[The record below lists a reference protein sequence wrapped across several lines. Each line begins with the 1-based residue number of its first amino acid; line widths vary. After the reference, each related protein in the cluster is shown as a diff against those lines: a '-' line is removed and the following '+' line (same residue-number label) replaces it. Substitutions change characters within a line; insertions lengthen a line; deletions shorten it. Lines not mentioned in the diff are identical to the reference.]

1 MFRRIWLR
9 MAVFSM
15 LILLWCLINQRKK
28 EQKEQP
34 HLKIKIDAGEK
45 IQPSTAST
53 QPEVT
58 GVQEKIQEPD
68 DLTQISGIGPKISG
82 ILQDAGITNYA
93 QLAGADED
101 EIRQILNE
109 VGLRMGDPE
118 SWIQQA
124 QALLIVIN

>member
-1 MFRRIWLR
+1 MFRRLFLR
-9 MAVFSM
+9 MAFFS
-15 LILLWCLINQRKK
+15 LFILLLCLINQRKK

-34 HLKIKIDAGEK
+34 QLEIDIDAGGK
-45 IQPSTAST
+45 IEPSTAT
-53 QPEVT
+53 THPEVNA
-58 GVQEKIQEPD
+58 VQEKNQEPD
-68 DLTQISGIGPKISG
+68 DLTQISGIGPKISA

-101 EIRQILNE
+101 EIRKILSE

-124 QALLIVIN
+124 QALIHGD

>member
-1 MFRRIWLR
+1 MFRRLWLR

-34 HLKIKIDAGEK
+34 QLKIEIDAGAK
-45 IQPSTAST
+45 IPPSPVST
-53 QPEVT
+53 QPE
-58 GVQEKIQEPD
+58 GSADQEKIRESD
-68 DLTQISGIGPKISG
+68 DLTQISGIGPKISA

-101 EIRQILNE
+101 EIRKILSE
-109 VGLRMGDPE
+109 EGLRMGDPE

-124 QALLIVIN
+124 QALTYGD

>member
-1 MFRRIWLR
+1 MFRRLWLR

-34 HLKIKIDAGEK
+34 QLKIKIDAGEK
-45 IQPSTAST
+45 IQPSTST
-53 QPEVT
+53 THPEVNA
-58 GVQEKIQEPD
+58 VQEKNQEPD
-68 DLTQISGIGPKISG
+68 DLTQISGIGPKISA

-101 EIRQILNE
+101 EIRQILSE
-109 VGLRMGDPE
+109 VGLRLGDPE

-124 QALLIVIN
+124 QALTHGD

>member
-1 MFRRIWLR
+1 MFRRLWLR
-9 MAVFSM
+9 IAVFLM

-28 EQKEQP
+28 VQKEQP
-34 HLKIKIDAGEK
+34 QLKIKIDAGEK

-53 QPEVT
+53 QPEVFT
-58 GVQEKIQEPD
+58 VQDKILIPD
-68 DLTQISGIGPKISG
+68 DLTKISGIGPKISN
-82 ILQDAGITNYA
+82 ILQDAGISNYA

-101 EIRQILNE
+101 EIRHILSQ

-124 QALLIVIN
+124 QTLTHGD

>member
-15 LILLWCLINQRKK
+15 LVLLWCLINQRKR

-34 HLKIKIDAGEK
+34 QRKIEIDAGEK
-45 IQPSTAST
+45 IQPSTST
-53 QPEVT
+53 THPEVNA
-58 GVQEKIQEPD
+58 VQEKNQEPD
-68 DLTQISGIGPKISG
+68 DLTHISGIGPKISA

-101 EIRQILNE
+101 EIRQILSE
-109 VGLRMGDPE
+109 VGLRLGDPE

-124 QALLIVIN
+124 QALTHGD

>member
-1 MFRRIWLR
+1 MFRRLFLR

-34 HLKIKIDAGEK
+34 QLKIKIDAGEK
-45 IQPSTAST
+45 IQPSTAFT

-58 GVQEKIQEPD
+58 AVQEKIQEPD
-68 DLTQISGIGPKISG
+68 DLTQISGIGPKISD
-82 ILQDAGITNYA
+82 ILQDAGITNYT
-93 QLAGADED
+93 QLAGADKD
-101 EIRQILNE
+101 EIRQILSK
-109 VGLRMGDPE
+109 VGLRLGDPE

-124 QALLIVIN
+124 QTLTLGD

>member
-1 MFRRIWLR
+1 MFRRLWLR

-15 LILLWCLINQRKK
+15 LILIWCLINQRKK

-34 HLKIKIDAGEK
+34 QLKIKIDAGKK
-45 IQPSTAST
+45 IQPSTAT
-53 QPEVT
+53 THPEVNA
-58 GVQEKIQEPD
+58 VQEKNQKPD
-68 DLTQISGIGPKISG
+68 DLTHISGIGPKISA

-93 QLAGADED
+93 QLAGAGED
-101 EIRQILNE
+101 EIKQILSE

-124 QALLIVIN
+124 QTLTHGD

>member
-1 MFRRIWLR
+1 

-34 HLKIKIDAGEK
+34 QLKIKIDAGEK
-45 IQPSTAST
+45 IQPSTST
-53 QPEVT
+53 THPEVNA
-58 GVQEKIQEPD
+58 VQEKNQEPD
-68 DLTQISGIGPKISG
+68 DLTQISGIGPKISA

-101 EIRQILNE
+101 EIRQILSE
-109 VGLRMGDPE
+109 VGLRLGDPE

-124 QALLIVIN
+124 QALTHGD

>member
-1 MFRRIWLR
+1 MFRRLWLR

-15 LILLWCLINQRKK
+15 LILLWCLINQLKK

-34 HLKIKIDAGEK
+34 QLEIDINAEGK
-45 IQPSTAST
+45 IQPSPAST
-53 QPEVT
+53 QPEVFA
-58 GVQEKIQEPD
+58 VQEKIQEPD
-68 DLTQISGIGPKISG
+68 DLTQISGIGPKISA

-101 EIRQILNE
+101 EIRKILSE
-109 VGLRMGDPE
+109 EGLRMGDPE

-124 QALLIVIN
+124 QALTYGD

>member
-1 MFRRIWLR
+1 MFRRLWLR

-34 HLKIKIDAGEK
+34 QLKIKIDAGEK
-45 IQPSTAST
+45 IQPSTST
-53 QPEVT
+53 THPEVNA
-58 GVQEKIQEPD
+58 VQEKNQEPD
-68 DLTQISGIGPKISG
+68 DLTQISGIGPKISA

-101 EIRQILNE
+101 EIRQILSE
-109 VGLRMGDPE
+109 VGLRLGDPE

-124 QALLIVIN
+124 YTR

>member
-1 MFRRIWLR
+1 MFRRLWLR

-34 HLKIKIDAGEK
+34 QLKIKIDAGEK
-45 IQPSTAST
+45 TQPSTAT
-53 QPEVT
+53 THPEVNA
-58 GVQEKIQEPD
+58 VQEKNQEPD
-68 DLTQISGIGPKISG
+68 DLTQISGIGPKISA

-93 QLAGADED
+93 QLGSADED
-101 EIRQILNE
+101 EIRQILSE
-109 VGLRMGDPE
+109 VGLRLGDPE

-124 QALLIVIN
+124 QVLTHGD

>member
-1 MFRRIWLR
+1 

-15 LILLWCLINQRKK
+15 LILIWYLINQRKK

-34 HLKIKIDAGEK
+34 QLKIDIDAGDK
-45 IQPSTAST
+45 IQPSIATT
-53 QPEVT
+53 HPEINAVK
-58 GVQEKIQEPD
+58 EKNQEPD
-68 DLTQISGIGPKISG
+68 DLTQITGIGPKISA

-101 EIRQILNE
+101 EIRQILSE
-109 VGLRMGDPE
+109 VGLRLGDPE

-124 QALLIVIN
+124 QALTHGD

>member
-1 MFRRIWLR
+1 MFKRLWLR

-15 LILLWCLINQRKK
+15 LILIWYLINQRKK

-34 HLKIKIDAGEK
+34 QLKIDIDAGDK
-45 IQPSTAST
+45 IQPSIATT
-53 QPEVT
+53 HPEINAVK
-58 GVQEKIQEPD
+58 EKNQEPD
-68 DLTQISGIGPKISG
+68 DLTQITGIGPKISA

-101 EIRQILNE
+101 EIRQILSE
-109 VGLRMGDPE
+109 VGLRLGDPE

-124 QALLIVIN
+124 QALTHGD

>member
-1 MFRRIWLR
+1 MFRRLFLR
-9 MAVFSM
+9 MAFFSI

-34 HLKIKIDAGEK
+34 QLKIKIDAGGK
-45 IQPSTAST
+45 IQPSTASS

-58 GVQEKIQEPD
+58 AAQEKNQEPD
-68 DLTQISGIGPKISG
+68 DLTQISGIGPKISA

-93 QLAGADED
+93 QLADADED
-101 EIRQILNE
+101 EIKKILSE
-109 VGLRMGDPE
+109 AGLRMGDPE

-124 QALLIVIN
+124 QGLTHGD